1 MKADDSAQN
10 LKQNHMYPA
19 RQRQYQNALRQAH
32 WKKMHTKWMRNY
44 KYTKKMLIKI
54 FFKRKCYLATF

>member
-1 MKADDSAQN
+1 MKADSAQI

-32 WKKMHTKWMRNY
+32 WKKMHPKMD
-44 KYTKKMLIKI
+44 KYTKNMLFSNILTSNEDNALI
-54 FFKRKCYLATF
+54 LV